1 MTTKNTDAFKTIL
14 GNAVNPAIVA
24 DKLEFLI
31 SETGDIYFS
40 ATSTVPDGVRRD
52 IAVVGPELVKTM
64 PAKAIKAGLTP
75 VSVVVEAGKYTTVSF
90 APPAMGKVGQPKA
103 TGCMLSK
110 FDK

>member
-1 MTTKNTDAFKTIL
+1 MTTKNTDAFKAIL
-14 GNAVNPAIVA
+14 SNVVNPAIVA

-40 ATSTVPDGVRRD
+40 ATSTVPDTVRRGV
-52 IAVVGPELVKTM
+52 AMVGPELVKTM
-64 PAKAIKAGLTP
+64 PAKMIKAGLTP
-75 VSVVVEAGKYTTVSF
+75 VTVTVEAGKYTAVSF
-90 APPAMGKVGQPKA
+90 APPAMGKVDQPKA